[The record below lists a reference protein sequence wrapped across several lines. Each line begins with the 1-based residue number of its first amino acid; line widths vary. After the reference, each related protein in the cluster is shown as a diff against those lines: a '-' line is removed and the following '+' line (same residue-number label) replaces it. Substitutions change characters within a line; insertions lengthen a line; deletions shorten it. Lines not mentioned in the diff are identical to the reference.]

1 MTTDKPRHS
10 PFQDAQ
16 GILFGSFMCAFSVL
30 VLQDQGFVTGQTAGI
45 AVLITY
51 LSGWGFGAVFFTIN
65 LPFYWFAYRRVGG
78 MFLLKTLIAVAL
90 VSGFTQVLPD
100 LIRFEHLNP
109 IAASVLAGV
118 TAGSGLIAVFRHGAS
133 LGGIGIVALYIQ
145 DKTGF
150 RAGWFQMALDA
161 LIFAC
166 AFLLLDPLATAY
178 ALIGAVIVNLIIAIN
193 HRRDYYIAY

>member
-1 MTTDKPRHS
+1 
-10 PFQDAQ
+10 
-16 GILFGSFMCAFSVL
+16 MCAFSVL

-51 LSGWGFGAVFFTIN
+51 LSGWSFGAVFFAVN

-78 MFLLKTLIAVAL
+78 VFLLKTLIAVAL
-90 VSGFTQVLPD
+90 VSGFTQVLPN
-100 LIRFEHLNP
+100 LIRFEQLNP

-150 RAGWFQMALDA
+150 RAGWLQMALDA
-161 LIFAC
+161 LIFAV